1 MKAIVRTDA
10 PNSMALL
17 QREYRVTFLVKI
29 RRFNGHRKWTFL
41 HCWAVVLGQIFRQI
55 VPIRVMTLI
64 NSNVVA
70 SRHIK
75 REEILV
81 PVAARHSKT
90 PELNFNFIRGNGNVT
105 HSAQGETA
113 FWGEIFCLEY
123 PSRRSKKGNVYFAN
137 FIFSFNLANYR
148 FSFHRQQILISQT
161 TDFHVANYRFSFRF
175 VSFRFVWFRF
185 AKNSKPT
192 FG

>member
-1 MKAIVRTDA
+1 MD
-10 PNSMALL
+10 
-17 QREYRVTFLVKI
+17 
-29 RRFNGHRKWTFL
+29 FL

-90 PELNFNFIRGNGNVT
+90 PELNFNENAT

-113 FWGEIFCLEY
+113 FLGEIFCLEY
-123 PSRRSKKGNVYFAN
+123 PSRRSEKGNVYFAN
-137 FIFSFNLANYR
+137 FIFSFSKL
-148 FSFHRQQILISQT
+148 QIFISQT
-161 TDFHVANYRFSFRF
+161 TDFHF
-175 VSFRFVWFRF
+175 VSQSTVSPSLAIYHFISS
-185 AKNSKPT
+185 APS
-192 FG
+192 